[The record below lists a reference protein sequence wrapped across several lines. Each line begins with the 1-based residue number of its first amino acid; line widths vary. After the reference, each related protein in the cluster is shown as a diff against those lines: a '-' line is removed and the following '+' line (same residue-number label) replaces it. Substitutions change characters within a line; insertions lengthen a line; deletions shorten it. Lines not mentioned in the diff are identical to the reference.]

1 MKIAFEPEQQDLAT
15 SFDQAVAAEVDVEAL
30 RALWTTETGR
40 SEKLRATIAQLGL
53 TTILVPEEFEGYGG
67 TLVDVALVLERVGY
81 HAVPDALVES
91 LVTAPVALA
100 VAGSPEQQAAWLP
113 RLADGSATATVAL
126 RGLAS
131 VPDAHVSD
139 VLIFR
144 DGDELKLVETS
155 ACELTPLRSMDPSRR
170 QFAVTVPEGAAQVLP
185 GGGVEAVLA
194 HEAAAS
200 ASVLIGLSR
209 RMLDETVAYAKVRE
223 QFGRVIGSFQAV
235 KHQLADA
242 VANVELAAFA
252 VHAAAAKVAD
262 GAPDALTAAL
272 AARIVAVE
280 AEFEAN
286 RASLQLHGGIGFTW
300 EHHLQLW
307 LKRGKALEQAHGGLT
322 ELTAALGRATID
334 SAKATA

>member
-1 MKIAFEPEQQDLAT
+1 MKIAFEAEQKDLAT
-15 SFDQAVAAEVDVEAL
+15 SFDQAVASEVDVDAL

-40 SEKLRATIAQLGL
+40 SEKLRSTIANLGL
-53 TTILVPEEFEGYGG
+53 TTILVPEEHEGYGG
-67 TLVDVALVLERVGY
+67 SLVDLALVLERVGY

-91 LVTAPVALA
+91 LVTGPVALK

-113 RLADGSATATVAL
+113 KLADGSATATVAL
-126 RGLAS
+126 RGLKS
-131 VPDAHVSD
+131 VPDAHVAD
-139 VLIFR
+139 VLIYR
-144 DGDELKLVETS
+144 DGAELKLVET
-155 ACELTPLRSMDPSRR
+155 ARCELTPLRSMDPSRR
-170 QFAVTVPEGAAQVLP
+170 QFSIVVPEGAAEVLP
-185 GGGVEAVLA
+185 GGGVDIVLA

-209 RMLDETVAYAKVRE
+209 RMLDETVSYAKVRE
-223 QFGRVIGSFQAV
+223 QFGRTIGSFQAV

-242 VANVELAAFA
+242 VAGVELAAFA

-262 GAPDALTAAL
+262 GAPDAMTAAL
-272 AARIVAVE
+272 AARIVAIE

-307 LKRGKALEQAHGGLT
+307 LKRGKALEQAHGGT
-322 ELTAALGRATID
+322 SELAAALGRATIG
-334 SAKATA
+334 SSQGAA